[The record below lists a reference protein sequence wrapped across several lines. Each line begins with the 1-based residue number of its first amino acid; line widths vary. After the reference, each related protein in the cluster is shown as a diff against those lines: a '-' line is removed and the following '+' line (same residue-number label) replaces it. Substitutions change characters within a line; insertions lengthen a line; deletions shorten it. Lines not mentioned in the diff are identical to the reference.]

1 MPNTPP
7 ATQSTGAQ
15 RPQSTPHVAR
25 SAVLVALLFAAD
37 KLLGLV
43 RDAAIGRAFG
53 ASAALDAYYAAFELP
68 DGLFTVVAGSAMA
81 TALIPVLSARIARGD
96 RAQVWRLVSAVIN
109 WALMI
114 VAGASAMAGLF
125 APQIIG
131 AIAPGFEAETSML
144 AARLMRLVLLQTLVS
159 SVSGI
164 VMSVLQAH
172 QHFLL
177 PAAAPM
183 SYTLG
188 RIAGAL
194 WLAPRWGIFG
204 LAWGGLAGTVG
215 HFLIQTPGL
224 IRYRARW
231 RPVLSHPDLRAVLA
245 LMGPRVLGLG
255 ATYLNFVLPTFLGS
269 WLAAGAISAYEYG
282 WRLMQFPETIVGTA
296 LGLAV
301 FPTLAE
307 RANVEDWEGLHRTAA
322 WALRL
327 VLALAVPAAVGLLV
341 LGRPLTALFFQR
353 GAFDAT
359 ATDRVVW
366 ALQFFAL
373 GLVAHSALEVVSR
386 LFYAQRD
393 MWTPLWAA
401 LGGLALNAGL
411 GWALLPL
418 LAHGAIALSNSLGAG
433 LQVVVLLFVAQRRMD
448 GTERRA
454 LGVSL
459 ARTTLASG
467 LMGVAVLGF
476 RALLPEAGLLVTG
489 AGGLVVGAG
498 TYLLAAL
505 LLGSEEVREL
515 PGLLLRAQPKHS
527 DAPAGPQSS
536 GGRID

>member
-1 MPNTPP
+1 MPSSTQPTSIQHP
-7 ATQSTGAQ
+7 AS
-15 RPQSTPHVAR
+15 SSHVAR
-25 SAVLVALLFAAD
+25 SAALVALLFAAD

-43 RDAAIGRAFG
+43 RDAAVGHAFG

-81 TALIPVLSARIARGD
+81 TALIPVLSARIVHGD
-96 RAQVWRLVSAVIN
+96 REGVWRLVSAVIN
-109 WALMI
+109 LALMV
-114 VAGASAMAGLF
+114 VAGVSVVAAAL
-125 APQIIG
+125 APQIIR
-131 AIAPGFEAETSML
+131 AVAPGFDAGTAAL

-159 SVSGI
+159 SASGI

-183 SYTLG
+183 CYTLG

-194 WLAPRWGIFG
+194 LLAPRWGIFG

-215 HFLIQTPGL
+215 HFLVQVPGL

-231 RPVLSHPDLRAVLA
+231 SPTLRHPGVRVVLA

-269 WLAAGAISAYEYG
+269 RLPAGAISAYEYG
-282 WRLMQFPETIVGTA
+282 WRLMQVPETIVGTA
-296 LGLAV
+296 LGLTV

-307 RANVEDWEGLHRTAA
+307 RANVGDQEGLRRTAC

-327 VLALAVPAAVGLLV
+327 VLALAVPAAVGLLM

-359 ATDRVVW
+359 ATDRVAW

-393 MWTPLWAA
+393 MWTPFWAA

-411 GWALLPL
+411 GWALLPW
-418 LAHGAIALSNSLGAG
+418 LAHGSIALSNSLGAG
-433 LQVVVLLFVAQRRMD
+433 LQVISLLLVAQRR
-448 GTERRA
+448 
-454 LGVSL
+454 LGGVEWRTLGASL
-459 ARTTLASG
+459 ARTALASA
-467 LMGVAVLGF
+467 LMAAAVAGF
-476 RALLPEAGLLVTG
+476 RALAPDVEALVTG
-489 AGGLVVGAG
+489 VGGLAVGAV
-498 TYLLAAL
+498 TYVLAAL

-515 PGLLLRAQPKHS
+515 PGLLLRRR
-527 DAPAGPQSS
+527 G
-536 GGRID
+536 